1 MATRQF
7 HALEKSEAE
16 NARLK
21 ALVAE
26 QHAQI
31 QSLKRLVMKK
41 QSKLLSSYRVDYPLW
56 PYQMTNDPFTSPV
69 MDMTME
75 QDLLGM
81 LRGIDRIV
89 ADSRYPVDPRES
101 LNVANLVATDSSE
114 HPTIE
119 VLISRPFPFEHK
131 AVAGALWDIWS
142 MQPATPIF
150 VIASTS
156 QTSACDVLR
165 TLALMPSVKGS
176 HFEPSSSAVV
186 LLKGTEPPWR
196 HQYSSSCWT
205 RTGRPGMG
213 SPCA

>member
-131 AVAGALWDIWS
+131 A
-142 MQPATPIF
+142 T
-150 VIASTS
+150 
-156 QTSACDVLR
+156 
-165 TLALMPSVKGS
+165 
-176 HFEPSSSAVV
+176 EPSQSS
-186 LLKGTEPPWR
+186 
-196 HQYSSSCWT
+196 
-205 RTGRPGMG
+205 
-213 SPCA
+213 